1 MGTMDTSNDVEKVP
15 KEIYQAE
22 LTRLQV
28 ELSHLKDW
36 VVEKGQRVLVIF
48 EGRDAAGKGGVIS
61 RITENLSPRV
71 VRVVALP
78 APTEREKSQWYF
90 ERYVEHLPAAG
101 EVVIFDRSWY
111 NRGGVEPVMGFC
123 TKKQHKLFL
132 EQAPAF
138 EKMLV
143 DDGLILRKYWLDISE
158 AEQEK
163 RFADRA
169 KDPLK
174 QWKLSP
180 LDLAGRDKWAA
191 YQKARDEMF
200 QHTDTTDSPWWVV
213 ESDDKKRAR
222 LNLMSHLLAS
232 IPYTFTKTPPVKLP
246 KRPPAKHQPEPVATV
261 RRVPD
266 HAADVIKKAA
276 GKG

>member
-1 MGTMDTSNDVEKVP
+1 MEEKVP
-15 KEIYQAE
+15 KEIYEAE

-71 VRVVALP
+71 VRIVALP

-90 ERYVEHLPAAG
+90 QRYVEHLPAAG

-132 EQAPAF
+132 EQTPAF

-180 LDLAGRDKWAA
+180 IDLAGRDKWAA

-222 LNLMSHLLAS
+222 LNLMSHLIGS

-246 KRPPAKHQPEPVATV
+246 KRPPAKHQHEPVATV

-266 HAADVIKKAA
+266 HAADVITKAA
-276 GKG
+276 GKD